1 MFGIKDPGIYLAY
14 LLAFTCVIFAVVYG
28 IINWNKG
35 DNDSPDELEE
45 DARWEEDDEKWKEEI
60 AEP

>member
-1 MFGIKDPGIYLAY
+1 MFGIKDPGIYMAY
-14 LLAFTCVIFAVVYG
+14 LLAFLCVVFAVVYG

-35 DNDSPDELEE
+35 DNKSPDILKE
-45 DARWEEDDEKWKEEI
+45 DAKWEEDDEKWKEEI